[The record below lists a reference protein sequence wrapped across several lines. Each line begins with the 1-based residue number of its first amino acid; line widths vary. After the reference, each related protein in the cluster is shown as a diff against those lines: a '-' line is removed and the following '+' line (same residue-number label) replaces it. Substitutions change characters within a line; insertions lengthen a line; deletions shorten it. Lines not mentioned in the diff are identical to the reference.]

1 MRLESAMR
9 LAWLVLCVG
18 VSGCVTTDPGGD
30 GGSRTEV
37 ETAVDQPEHGLAHQV
52 WGLGPSDTMPELDTR
67 AVSLLRGTDT
77 QDPESPSPGKV
88 LQDPS
93 EEAKA
98 MLRARFG
105 SSILIAPDGTVT
117 KQYYLNGEGGRVF
130 LNLLVP
136 DPSQGLPAGPVRI
149 GGGSNNG
156 SILSQ
161 MLGEQEVEVF
171 HLENFETPE
180 AVPLRPAPG
189 QPPGWSG
196 QPPASVAG
204 APTSLLLVTATPAA
218 LGVFEG
224 ALNLFFA
231 NIPQIEIEVKVVE
244 YSTSETLAVG
254 VQVLDPANPGTPGS
268 LTQLGSGKLINDI
281 ISQFPLAAPSSTGTG
296 FSDRGIITLGGIHD
310 RWQLNAQLE
319 MLEAN
324 GVADIL
330 TSPRLVVRNGG
341 TASVTTRTDIPY
353 PKARITASGQNVT
366 SNIAFKPVGI
376 ILNIRPVLAG
386 NDTLIL
392 QVYANVSAVTS
403 FAATEPVDTP
413 VVSMREVVTSVHLS
427 DGNTTVIGGL
437 VSSSTFE
444 RTTQIPILGDI
455 PLLGYLFRSTSTST
469 DKTTL
474 EFHITPRVIRGERT
488 FAEE

>member
-161 MLGEQEVEVF
+161 RCSTSRTSRRPRPFLFVRRPVSRLGGADNLPRVWRV
-171 HLENFETPE
+171 
-180 AVPLRPAPG
+180 LRPASC
-189 QPPGWSG
+189 W
-196 QPPASVAG
+196 
-204 APTSLLLVTATPAA
+204 
-218 LGVFEG
+218 
-224 ALNLFFA
+224 
-231 NIPQIEIEVKVVE
+231 
-244 YSTSETLAVG
+244 
-254 VQVLDPANPGTPGS
+254 
-268 LTQLGSGKLINDI
+268 
-281 ISQFPLAAPSSTGTG
+281 
-296 FSDRGIITLGGIHD
+296 
-310 RWQLNAQLE
+310 
-319 MLEAN
+319 
-324 GVADIL
+324 
-330 TSPRLVVRNGG
+330 
-341 TASVTTRTDIPY
+341 
-353 PKARITASGQNVT
+353 
-366 SNIAFKPVGI
+366 
-376 ILNIRPVLAG
+376 
-386 NDTLIL
+386 
-392 QVYANVSAVTS
+392 
-403 FAATEPVDTP
+403 
-413 VVSMREVVTSVHLS
+413 
-427 DGNTTVIGGL
+427 
-437 VSSSTFE
+437 
-444 RTTQIPILGDI
+444 
-455 PLLGYLFRSTSTST
+455 
-469 DKTTL
+469 
-474 EFHITPRVIRGERT
+474 
-488 FAEE
+488 